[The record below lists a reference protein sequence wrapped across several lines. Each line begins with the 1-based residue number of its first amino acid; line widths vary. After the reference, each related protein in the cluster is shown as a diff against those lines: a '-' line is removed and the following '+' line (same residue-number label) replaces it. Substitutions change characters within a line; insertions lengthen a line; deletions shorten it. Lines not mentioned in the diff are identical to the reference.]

1 MPDEAELR
9 IQNYPATTKQPVVAY
24 DSYGEETQQLH
35 SITVEETLRVA
46 INEDHLPDPQFL
58 TYTKIVEWLQGVEHK
73 SGTKFLR
80 QFLISGIAYFIS
92 LPVILAELVRV
103 VKKKRSRVILL
114 EVTDFPAQQTWF
126 EGGNVQRARP
136 LGWYTWQIEV
146 NQKLYQT
153 QVTFVEFTRTIV
165 YPPDGRDWI
174 FVYQNVNGVSAVASP
189 YEFP

>member
-9 IQNYPATTKQPVVAY
+9 LQNYPAVTKQPVFPY
-24 DSYGEETQQLH
+24 DSYAEETQQLH
-35 SITVEETLRVA
+35 SITVEETIRVA
-46 INEDHLPDPQFL
+46 INEDGLPDPQFQ
-58 TYTKIVEWLQGVEHK
+58 TYTKVVEWLQSLEHK
-73 SGTKFLR
+73 TGTKYLR

-103 VKKKRSRVILL
+103 VKKKRNRVILL
-114 EVTDFPAQQTWF
+114 EITDFPAQQTWF
-126 EGGNVQRARP
+126 EGGNVKRARP
-136 LGWYTWQIEV
+136 LGWYSWQIEI

-153 QVTFVEFTRTIV
+153 DVTFVEFTHTII
-165 YPPDGRDWI
+165 YPPDARDWI